1 MTKYGLAA
9 ALIAIIGVL
18 VFGYARE
25 YVPTDHR
32 LELEGELNLEPIEPL
47 ISYIADQYGVSAVDL
62 RIIVDEE
69 DGSRRLFGRYDYRGV
84 SIWVRSESRETG
96 VALIG
101 EAFRRRLFGAADPE
115 ISRLGLMILQDA
127 VMLRASCL
135 ESLGTP
141 ALPIS
146 SVGRPCNGL

>member
-62 RIIVDEE
+62 RIIVDERTGP
-69 DGSRRLFGRYDYRGV
+69 DASSGDMIIAAYPSGS
-84 SIWVRSESRETG
+84 
-96 VALIG
+96 A
-101 EAFRRRLFGAADPE
+101 
-115 ISRLGLMILQDA
+115 Q
-127 VMLRASCL
+127 RA
-135 ESLGTP
+135 
-141 ALPIS
+141 
-146 SVGRPCNGL
+146 GRPE